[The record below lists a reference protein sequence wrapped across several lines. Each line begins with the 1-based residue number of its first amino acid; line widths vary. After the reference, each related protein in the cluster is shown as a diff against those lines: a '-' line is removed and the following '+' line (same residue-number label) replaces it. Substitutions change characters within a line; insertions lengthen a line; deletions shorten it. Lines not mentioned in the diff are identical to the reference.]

1 MRTIRFTRYRFIAV
15 GLSLFCMI
23 FGLLFTVFYH
33 HGLNMGVDFNPG
45 VSIQFAVRLP
55 EPITEENETQ
65 SEVETIAV
73 LRELLAPY
81 EAQIQEIPNR
91 DPLTRE
97 YRVRMS
103 QVGLHKPVK
112 AEEGVDPASVMTQ
125 EEVAALTPL
134 EKLSYDAAFTGTD
147 FAQLAAD
154 EVERVVEAEY
164 GADSVEIKQQAS
176 VTPSRAATLTTTAV
190 WVVVAAMALVMIYVW
205 FRFRFSFA
213 VGAMAAVFHDVFIMM
228 AFIGIFQVEF
238 TSVTIAALLTMIG
251 YSLNDTIV
259 VFDRVRESVSL
270 YPNMAMRPRL
280 DMAVSQTLSR
290 TVITSLTT
298 LFTVV
303 ALYIFAADTSDI
315 KSFALNLIVGIVSGT
330 YSTIFIA
337 SPVYYW
343 VESAVNANVRL
354 KSMAKKLRRRSFPKR
369 RVKPA
374 STETLK
380 FLYWNASR
388 AEKNASIDCGYV

>member
-1 MRTIRFTRYRFIAV
+1 MRTIRFTRYRFVAV

-112 AEEGVDPASVMTQ
+112 AEEGVDPESVMTA

-134 EKLSYDAAFTGTD
+134 EKLSYDSDFTGID

-176 VTPSRAATLTTTAV
+176 VTPSRAATLTTAAV
-190 WVVVAAMALVMIYVW
+190 WVVVAAMALVMVYVW

-259 VFDRVRESVSL
+259 VFDRV
-270 YPNMAMRPRL
+270 
-280 DMAVSQTLSR
+280 SQTLSR

-298 LFTVV
+298 LFTVA

-343 VESAVNANVRL
+343 VESAVQAGKRRRA
-354 KSMAKKLRRRSFPKR
+354 AKKYGEKAVAAAVSETAGETGADAETEIPLLERKVRGKKR
-369 RVKPA
+369 RH
-374 STETLK
+374 
-380 FLYWNASR
+380 
-388 AEKNASIDCGYV
+388 

>member
-112 AEEGVDPASVMTQ
+112 AEEGVDPESVMTA

-134 EKLSYDAAFTGTD
+134 EKLSYDSDFTGID

-154 EVERVVEAEY
+154 EVERVEAEY

-303 ALYIFAADTSDI
+303 ALYIFAARPIPATS
-315 KSFALNLIVGIVSGT
+315 KALH
-330 YSTIFIA
+330 
-337 SPVYYW
+337 
-343 VESAVNANVRL
+343 
-354 KSMAKKLRRRSFPKR
+354 
-369 RVKPA
+369 
-374 STETLK
+374 
-380 FLYWNASR
+380 
-388 AEKNASIDCGYV
+388 

>member
-125 EEVAALTPL
+125 EEVAALMIPHPL
-134 EKLSYDAAFTGTD
+134 
-147 FAQLAAD
+147 
-154 EVERVVEAEY
+154 
-164 GADSVEIKQQAS
+164 
-176 VTPSRAATLTTTAV
+176 
-190 WVVVAAMALVMIYVW
+190 
-205 FRFRFSFA
+205 
-213 VGAMAAVFHDVFIMM
+213 
-228 AFIGIFQVEF
+228 
-238 TSVTIAALLTMIG
+238 
-251 YSLNDTIV
+251 
-259 VFDRVRESVSL
+259 
-270 YPNMAMRPRL
+270 
-280 DMAVSQTLSR
+280 
-290 TVITSLTT
+290 
-298 LFTVV
+298 
-303 ALYIFAADTSDI
+303 
-315 KSFALNLIVGIVSGT
+315 
-330 YSTIFIA
+330 
-337 SPVYYW
+337 
-343 VESAVNANVRL
+343 
-354 KSMAKKLRRRSFPKR
+354 
-369 RVKPA
+369 
-374 STETLK
+374 
-380 FLYWNASR
+380 
-388 AEKNASIDCGYV
+388 

>member
-298 LFTVV
+298 LFTVA
-303 ALYIFAADTSDI
+303 ALYIFAADTSD
-315 KSFALNLIVGIVSGT
+315 IVSGT

-343 VESAVNANVRL
+343 VESAVQAGKRKRAVKKYGEKAAAAVVPEAAGEAGVDGDVEIPLLER
-354 KSMAKKLRRRSFPKR
+354 KSRGKKRKH
-369 RVKPA
+369 
-374 STETLK
+374 
-380 FLYWNASR
+380 
-388 AEKNASIDCGYV
+388 

>member
-91 DPLTRE
+91 
-97 YRVRMS
+97 MS

-154 EVERVVEAEY
+154 EVERIVEAEY

-176 VTPSRAATLTTTAV
+176 VTPSRAATLTTAAV
-190 WVVVAAMALVMIYVW
+190 WVVVAAMALVMVYVW

-343 VESAVNANVRL
+343 VESAVQAGKRRRA
-354 KSMAKKLRRRSFPKR
+354 AKKYGEKAVAAAVSETAGETGADAETEIPLLERKVRGKKR
-369 RVKPA
+369 RH
-374 STETLK
+374 
-380 FLYWNASR
+380 
-388 AEKNASIDCGYV
+388 

>member
-112 AEEGVDPASVMTQ
+112 AEEGVDPESVMTQ

-134 EKLSYDAAFTGTD
+134 EKLSYDSDFTGTD

-176 VTPSRAATLTTTAV
+176 VTPSRAATLTTAAV
-190 WVVVAAMALVMIYVW
+190 WVVVAAMALVMVYVW

-343 VESAVNANVRL
+343 VESAVQAGKRRRA
-354 KSMAKKLRRRSFPKR
+354 AKKYGEKAVAAAVSETAGETGADAETEIPLLERKVRGKKR
-369 RVKPA
+369 RH
-374 STETLK
+374 
-380 FLYWNASR
+380 
-388 AEKNASIDCGYV
+388 